1 MASNEVDNISETS
14 CSEMKV
20 NGYHLIERRE
30 ETLVDHMT
38 IVIHSRSIDGHSYAV
53 IKTLTEDK
61 DVVKIVT
68 ETEMTHEQVEQFEEY
83 WSNLWNPRDQE
94 LEATYLAKK
103 WSDSSSILKIMK

>member
-1 MASNEVDNISETS
+1 MASNEVAKISETV

-30 ETLVDHMT
+30 ESLVDHMT
-38 IVIHSRSIDGHSYAV
+38 IVIHSRSIHGHSYAV

-103 WSDSSSILKIMK
+103 ME

>member
-1 MASNEVDNISETS
+1 MASNEVANISETV

-68 ETEMTHEQVEQFEEY
+68 ETEMTHEEVEQFEEY

-94 LEATYLAKK
+94 LVASFGVKRY
-103 WSDSSSILKIMK
+103 SNH